1 MATQDYKLALDV
13 SKLITNIVQL
23 LGKIGVFTG
32 KIFTAIM
39 SSFVSGV
46 GIVLGVIG
54 VIIAIGDWLKN
65 LDDLKKGRDTCY
77 GMYRRI
83 RSLLEFTNPNEIC
96 YKHFSSLTSW
106 TEKTLLTMREFLVNR
121 QQDIVM
127 NKKLF
132 VPADFNSFI
141 LYQNIL
147 SWIDLNE
154 AIITANNGAYCDYI
168 EFVSL
173 RDYIDTNKVFEQ
185 DKARLEILILDNNV
199 DILTKFLLALETL
212 KNELLQRFKDKNLT
226 DWTKQDI
233 SYCLENTN
241 NLLSIFNQDG
251 ELYHNLKSQIQPQS
265 DDIASI
271 MLSIFRYLDYGY
283 GLEVCGYDNLKSL
296 YSQDEILS
304 GLPIDNYVSND
315 VGFEWILDLLR
326 PYMVD
331 YGIIIF
337 NDIYIKEYKSEIE
350 YNYLKNPK
358 LYNEKLY
365 NDIIENIDGLKILSD
380 NYYQYNVLLQS
391 LKYFFN
397 KDYLKINSTMVTYYG
412 YNSNNE
418 IVTKIPDI
426 KTYVTFNYK
435 DIYNYILSLKQT
447 NLYDKY
453 FELSELFKFNQ
464 SKTFDLCGGWL
475 EDNTYH
481 FSTAGWYDKGR
492 TDKRTYTFKE
502 LLNFPYTTEEYF
514 KQVLNNRN
522 LFALVFVNAF
532 QVQNSR
538 YNCGYLRDTANRL
551 FDNGY
556 NLKKINET
564 QNIINICKND
574 NRYYGLALY
583 GYTNKQNKFIDEVI
597 REKGLY
603 QLMWES
609 YLETYG
615 RYGFDIIN
623 SYRDKL
629 FKDLLNQD
637 IELVNYIIRE
647 YTAQLSDFE
656 IKYNDYSSIFADQTT
671 GKDNQKIFNLSTEA
685 LKLERSNFGKYA
697 FEKILV
703 LPNYIFD
710 NGTLYF
716 NGFIQPIDILKASYK
731 RTEITDLFYALN
743 QVSFDKLF
751 EYADGNFFTKLM
763 LIDEAYS
770 LRADNYEL
778 IAKYE
783 FIIDKL
789 KEKSDLHNLHFT
801 KDDLINSFK
810 QETIEDEISYNQNLI
825 DSGIVFEKS
834 SKENELIAS
843 QVNQKQ
849 AEQNIFVDKKL
860 LKKYTLYGIL
870 GLGLVK
876 IFRR

>member
-1 MATQDYKLALDV
+1 MATKDYKLALDV
-13 SKLITNIVQL
+13 SKLVTNIVQL

-46 GIVLGVIG
+46 GIVFGIIG

-65 LDDLKKGRDTCY
+65 LDDLKSGRDTCY

-121 QQDIVM
+121 QQDLVM

-185 DKARLEILILDNNV
+185 DKARVEILILDNNV

-212 KNELLQRFKDKNLT
+212 KNELLERFKDKNLT

-315 VGFEWILDLLR
+315 VGFEWILNILR

-350 YNYLKNPK
+350 YNYVKNPK

-365 NDIIENIDGLKILSD
+365 NDIIENINGLKILSD

-397 KDYLKINSTMVTYYG
+397 KDYLKINSTMVTYFG
-412 YNSNNE
+412 YNNDE
-418 IVTKIPDI
+418 IVKKIPDI
-426 KTYVTFNYK
+426 KTYVTCNYK
-435 DIYNYILSLKQT
+435 DIYNYILSLKQEG
-447 NLYDKY
+447 LYQDYFKNSLMFNDK
-453 FELSELFKFNQ
+453 Q
-464 SKTFDLCGGWL
+464 SYYIETGSAFLDK
-475 EDNTYH
+475 NTYNWDNGSRH
-481 FSTAGWYDKGR
+481 YDHDHLKLE
-492 TDKRTYTFKE
+492 YSLKE
-502 LLNFPYTTEEYF
+502 LLDLPYTTQEYF
-514 KQVLNNRN
+514 ESLLKNKNYFRVI
-522 LFALVFVNAF
+522 FVNAF
-532 QVQNSR
+532 QAKNTKRQCGLLSDIANDLFNKGFNTIEKLKTVTDQTSSLRVEFFKYSNR
-538 YNCGYLRDTANRL
+538 YNDWLPNIVNKYG
-551 FDNGY
+551 FY
-556 NLKKINET
+556 NLMYN
-564 QNIINICKND
+564 
-574 NRYYGLALY
+574 
-583 GYTNKQNKFIDEVI
+583 
-597 REKGLY
+597 
-603 QLMWES
+603 S
-609 YLETYG
+609 YLETFG
-615 RYGFDIIN
+615 TYGFD
-623 SYRDKL
+623 KL
-629 FKDLLNQD
+629 NQKREEIFNNLLNQD

-656 IKYNDYSSIFADQTT
+656 IKYNDYSSIFSNQTT
-671 GKDNQKIFNLSTEA
+671 GKDNQKIFNLATEA

-710 NGTLYF
+710 RGTLYF
-716 NGFIQPIDILKASYK
+716 NGFIQPVDILKASYK

-778 IAKYE
+778 TAKYE

-789 KEKSDLHNLHFT
+789 KQKADLHNLHFT

-810 QETIEDEISYNQNLI
+810 QETIEDEIAYNQNLI

-849 AEQNIFVDKKL
+849 AQSNILVDKKL